1 MYLNKI
7 LNTQIQ
13 FLKLQIKFEKTI
25 KKIHPLES

>member
-7 LNTQIQ
+7 VNTQIQ

-25 KKIHPLES
+25 KKFIR